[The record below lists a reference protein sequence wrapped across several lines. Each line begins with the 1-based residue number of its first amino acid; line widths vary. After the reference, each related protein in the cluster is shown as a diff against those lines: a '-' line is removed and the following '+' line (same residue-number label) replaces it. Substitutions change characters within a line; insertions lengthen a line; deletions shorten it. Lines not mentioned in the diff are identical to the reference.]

1 MDALVALHTRTAAP
15 RLAEPAPGDAALEQI
30 LRAGLR
36 APDHG
41 MLRPWKFLVV
51 EGQARQKLGQLFVGA
66 LQPKTPEETEKL
78 RNSPLRAPM
87 LIVAIAAVKENPK
100 VPAIEQIE
108 SCAAAVQ
115 NMSLAIHALGF
126 ASIWRTGAPAH
137 DPRVKQA
144 LGLKDSDAIV
154 GYLYVGTPTTRE
166 RPAPVLNTADFVE
179 HWK

>member
-15 RLAEPAPGDAALEQI
+15 RLEEPAPSDAALEQI

-41 MLRPWKFLVV
+41 MLRPWRFLVV
-51 EGQARQKLGQLFVGA
+51 EGQARQKLGQLFVDA
-66 LQPKTPEETEKL
+66 LQPKTPEEADKL

-87 LIVAIAAVKENPK
+87 IIVAVAAVKEHPK

-108 SCAAAVQ
+108 SCAAGVQ
-115 NMSLAIHALGF
+115 NMSVAIHALGF
-126 ASIWRTGAPAH
+126 GSIWKTGAPAY

-144 LGLKDSDAIV
+144 LGLKGTDAIV
-154 GYLYVGTPTTRE
+154 GYLYVGTPTTRD
-166 RPAPVLNTADFVE
+166 RPAPVLNTADYVE

>member
-15 RLAEPAPGDAALEQI
+15 RLEEPAPGDAALDQI

-41 MLRPWKFLVV
+41 MLRPWRFLVV
-51 EGQARQKLGQLFVGA
+51 EGQARQKLGQLFADA
-66 LQPKTPEETEKL
+66 LQPKTPEEADKL
-78 RNSPLRAPM
+78 RNSPLRAP
-87 LIVAIAAVKENPK
+87 LIIVAIATVKEHPK
-100 VPAIEQIE
+100 VPALEQIE

-115 NMSLAIHALGF
+115 NMSLATHALGF
-126 ASIWRTGAPAH
+126 GSIWRTGAPAY
-137 DPRVKQA
+137 DPRVKSA
-144 LGLKDSDAIV
+144 LGLKETDAIV

-166 RPAPVLNTADFVE
+166 RPAPVHDVGAFVE

>member
-15 RLAEPAPGDAALEQI
+15 RLEEPAPGDAALDQI

-41 MLRPWKFLVV
+41 MLRPWRFLVV
-51 EGQARQKLGQLFVGA
+51 EGQSRYKLGQLFVDA

-87 LIVAIAAVKENPK
+87 IIVGVATVKESPK

-115 NMSLAIHALGF
+115 NMSVAIHALGF
-126 ASIWRTGAPAH
+126 GSIWKTGAPAY
-137 DPRVKQA
+137 DARVKKA
-144 LGLKDSDAIV
+144 LGLKETDAIV
-154 GYLYVGTPTTRE
+154 GYLYVGTPTTRD
-166 RPAPVLNTADFVE
+166 RHPPVLRMGDYVE
-179 HWK
+179 YWK

>member
-1 MDALVALHTRTAAP
+1 MDALVALHTRTSAP
-15 RLAEPAPGDAALEQI
+15 RLEEPAPNDAALDQI

-41 MLRPWKFLVV
+41 MLRPWRFLVV
-51 EGQARQKLGQLFVGA
+51 EGEARRKLGQLFVDT

-87 LIVAIAAVKENPK
+87 IIVAIAAVKESPK
-100 VPAIEQIE
+100 VPAIEQVE

-115 NMSLAIHALGF
+115 NMSVAIHALGF
-126 ASIWRTGAPAH
+126 GAIWKTGAPSY
-137 DPRVKQA
+137 DPRVKKA
-144 LGLKDSDAIV
+144 LGLKETDAIV
-154 GYLYVGTPTTRE
+154 GYLYVGTATTRD
-166 RPAPVLNTADFVE
+166 RPAPVLNVADYVE